1 MSAIVKRL
9 TVTPLLYA
17 CGILFALL
25 LVTGGTARYFHG
37 EMKDARKSEA
47 DAKTANEA
55 VVGGLNTRI
64 SELNAANAHEQAVV
78 KEVAKR
84 LHTAV
89 GQHEQ
94 AEQALADAITQRDRA
109 RRERDRAHSL
119 TRKAQEAKYEND
131 ESCAAWGARP
141 VCGRITDG
149 VLDQWER
156 ARGSDGA
163 GGEDGAGRDA
173 GAADGADRSDPDR
186 GIDPRS
192 GADAGMDVRDR
203 GLRPTGGLLQQPAAG
218 SDAVG
223 RAGLGW
229 EFGGQPQIDQE
240 SQRSGRAFEGK
251 PARGS

>member
-25 LVTGGTARYFHG
+25 LVATVTARYFHG
-37 EMKDARKSEA
+37 EMQDAQKSEA

-64 SELNAANAHEQAVV
+64 SELNAAKAHEQAVV
-78 KEVAKR
+78 KELAKR
-84 LHTAV
+84 LRTAV

-119 TRKAQEAKYEND
+119 TRKAQEANYEND
-131 ESCAAWGARP
+131 ETCAVWGARP

-149 VLDQWER
+149 VLDQWQR
-156 ARGSDGA
+156 ARGSDGT
-163 GGEDGAGRDA
+163 GDQDGAGRDA
-173 GAADGADRSDPDR
+173 GAAAGTDRSDADR
-186 GIDPRS
+186 RADPRT
-192 GADAGMDVRDR
+192 GADAGMGLRHR
-203 GLRPTGGLLQQPAAG
+203 GLRPAGGLLQQPAAG
-218 SDAVG
+218 SAAFG
-223 RAGLGW
+223 RAGMGQW
-229 EFGGQPQIDQE
+229 FGGQPAVDP
-240 SQRSGRAFEGK
+240 SGQRSGREVEGK